1 MISLD
6 LILLVSGLL
15 LAAFGI
21 FLFFWTLLHSNED
34 QQALALASSDDDSST
49 QKIAPLIQFSKPLV
63 HNLTLR
69 HAGKIRSEKYRQKI
83 KQKIIYAG
91 LSKVLN
97 TDEFIGL
104 QILWGVMFPCFFA
117 VLNFALQMGYPW
129 IVFAVIGVVGGYF
142 PHFYCK
148 NLAQQRQKS
157 TERDLPFFIDLLAL
171 STEAGLDFIG
181 AIQKITEKAPKDSVL
196 ANELT
201 TVLKEIKL
209 GSSRSDALA
218 GLEKR
223 VPSPELKSFVT
234 MVLDADETGA
244 SIATVLKAKAEQ
256 MRYERFNKAEQ
267 QGAKASQKLL
277 FPMIL
282 FIVPAIMLTIFSP
295 IALQFFYG
303 GGGGA
308 L

>member
-1 MISLD
+1 MSLD

-15 LAAFGI
+15 LSAFGV

-34 QQALALASSDDDSST
+34 QQALALASSDDDSADS
-49 QKIAPLIQFSKPLV
+49 QKTAPLIQFSKPLV

-69 HAGKIRSEKYRQKI
+69 HAGKIRSEKYRQQV

-91 LSKVLN
+91 LGKTLN
-97 TDEFIGL
+97 IDEFIGL

-117 VLNFALQMGYPW
+117 VLNFALQMGYPLF
-129 IVFAVIGVVGGYF
+129 VFAVIGAVGGYF

-148 NLAQQRQKS
+148 NLSQQRQKS

-223 VPSPELKSFVT
+223 VPSLELKSFVT

-244 SIATVLKAKAEQ
+244 SIAKVLKAKADQ

-295 IALQFFYG
+295 IALQFYYG